1 MKLGTKRLILR
12 ELKKTDARAIQ
23 KNADNLE
30 IARVIPLFPHPY
42 YLKDARDFIKSCI
55 KKSKQKPRR
64 EFDFGITLRTGEE
77 VMGMISIVSINRFN
91 GSATIGYW
99 LGSDYWRN
107 GYMEEALRR
116 MVDFGFRT
124 LRLRRI
130 NIDAFADNVASNS
143 LIRKVGFIYEGR
155 RIEELK
161 DKATKRIH
169 DHDFYGMLRKN
180 WLKKSRPR

>member
-12 ELKKTDARAIQ
+12 ELNKSDARDIN
-23 KNADNLE
+23 KNANNLE
-30 IARVIPLFPHPY
+30 IARVIPVFPYPY
-42 YLKDARDFIKSCI
+42 SLKDAQDFIKSCI
-55 KKSKQKPRR
+55 KKSKQKPRH
-64 EFDFGITLRTGEE
+64 EFAFGITLRTEGEII
-77 VMGMISIVSINRFN
+77 GMISMVSIDRFN
-91 GSATIGYW
+91 GRGTIGYW
-99 LGSDYWRN
+99 LGSDYWRS

-116 MVDFGFRT
+116 MVDFGFMT

-143 LIRKVGFIYEGR
+143 LIRKVGFNYEGR